1 MSNLM
6 TSKELCSKIEEEV
19 KGIAKGCIIRP
30 SVAVI
35 NIGNDPIT
43 ESFIKTKEDACNRT
57 GIYFRY
63 HQFEEDTPELTIIN
77 KIKELNNDD
86 YVNGIMI
93 NLPIPE
99 RYNEKRLL
107 NTIINSKDID
117 GLTDINIGRL
127 ISGRKSITPCTAL
140 GIVELLKAYDVDL
153 EGKDVVIVGK
163 GKLVGRPLI
172 TVLLNEGATV
182 TVCHTKTENL
192 KQHTLAADI
201 VISATGIKHIITAD
215 MIKEGAI
222 VVDAGYSLSDGEIVG
237 DVDFAKVSKKATLI
251 TPPKG
256 GVGPMTV
263 AMFLKNIILCY
274 KNKK

>member
-1 MSNLM
+1 MSNIM
-6 TSKELCSKIEEEV
+6 SGKELSIQIEEEI
-19 KGIAKGCIIRP
+19 KGFAKGCIIRP

-35 NIGNDPIT
+35 NIGNDPIS
-43 ESFIKTKEDACNRT
+43 EKFIKAKEDACNRV

-99 RYNEKRLL
+99 KYNEKRLL
-107 NTIINSKDID
+107 NTVINSKDID

-127 ISGRKSITPCTAL
+127 ISGRKSITPCTVL
-140 GIVELLKAYDVDL
+140 GIMELLKNYDVEL

-172 TVLLNEGATV
+172 NVLLNEGATV
-182 TVCHTKTENL
+182 TVCHSRTEDL
-192 KQHTLAADI
+192 KKHTTNADI
-201 VISATGIKHIITAD
+201 VISAIGIKNIITAD
-215 MIKEGAI
+215 MIKEGA
-222 VVDAGYSLSDGEIVG
+222 VVIDAGCSIEDDKLCG
-237 DVDFAKVSKKATLI
+237 DVDFTKVSKKASLI
-251 TPPKG
+251 TPSTG

-274 KNKK
+274 NNKK

>member
-1 MSNLM
+1 MSNIM
-6 TSKELCSKIEEEV
+6 SGKELSLQIEEEV
-19 KGIAKGCIIRP
+19 KGFAKGCIIRP

-35 NIGNDPIT
+35 NIGNDPIS
-43 ESFIKTKEDACNRT
+43 EKFIKEKEEACNRV

-107 NTIINSKDID
+107 NTVINSKDID

-127 ISGRKSITPCTAL
+127 ISGRKSITPCTVL
-140 GIVELLKAYDVDL
+140 GIMELLKSNNVEI
-153 EGKDVVIVGK
+153 EGKEVVIVGK
-163 GKLVGRPLI
+163 GKLIGRPLI
-172 TVLLNEGATV
+172 NVLLNEGATV
-182 TVCHTKTENL
+182 TICHSRTENIKKHVL
-192 KQHTLAADI
+192 TADI
-201 VISATGIKHIITAD
+201 VISAIGMKNLITAD
-215 MIKEGAI
+215 MIKEGA
-222 VVDAGYSLSDGEIVG
+222 VVIDAGCTIEDGKIYG
-237 DVDFAKVSKKATLI
+237 DVDYGKVAKKASLI
-251 TPPKG
+251 TPPIG

-274 KNKK
+274 NNKK